1 MTTIISSGHAFLE
14 GPRWHDGDLYAS
26 DFFKHSVL
34 RWPGGEGPPEPVVE
48 APRQSSGLG
57 WNPAGELLVVSMLD
71 RKLTKAVDGRLVEV
85 AKLGDRATWH
95 SNDMVVDTKGRA
107 YIGNFG
113 WDEATDPVIK
123 STVLQL
129 VDTDGTARVVA
140 EDLICPNG
148 MAISPD
154 GRTLYVNESFAARV
168 SAFDI
173 DQADG
178 SLSNRRVWASF
189 SDREFKEVPEAL
201 ASGAILPDGM
211 ALDAE
216 GAIWVADCHGQGV
229 HRVVEGGEVVDFI
242 STAPHAVFACAL
254 GGPERRT
261 LFMCCTFRYGDG
273 NPMEQHEGTLR
284 RAEVAIP
291 GAGLP

>member
-1 MTTIISSGHAFLE
+1 VPTTVSQGHAFLE

-26 DFFKHSVL
+26 DFFAHRVL
-34 RWPGGEGPPEPVVE
+34 RWRGGEGEPETVVE
-48 APRQSSGLG
+48 APHQSSGIG

-71 RKLTKAVDGRLVEV
+71 RRLTKVVDGELVEV
-85 AKLGDRATWH
+85 ASLGDRATWH
-95 SNDMVVDTKGRA
+95 SNDMVVDASGRA
-107 YIGNFG
+107 YVGNFG

-129 VDTDGTARVVA
+129 VDPDGTVRVVA

-154 GRTLYVNESFAARV
+154 GGTLYVNESFAARV

-173 DQADG
+173 AADG
-178 SLSNRRVWASF
+178 SLSGRRTWASF
-189 SDREFKEVPEAL
+189 ADTEFTTVPEAL

-216 GAIWVADCHGQGV
+216 GAIWVADCHGRGV
-229 HRVVEGGEVVDFI
+229 HRVIEGGEVVDFI

-254 GGPERRT
+254 GGPDRKT

-273 NPMEQHEGTLR
+273 NPMVQHEGTMR
-284 RAEVAIP
+284 REAVTVP